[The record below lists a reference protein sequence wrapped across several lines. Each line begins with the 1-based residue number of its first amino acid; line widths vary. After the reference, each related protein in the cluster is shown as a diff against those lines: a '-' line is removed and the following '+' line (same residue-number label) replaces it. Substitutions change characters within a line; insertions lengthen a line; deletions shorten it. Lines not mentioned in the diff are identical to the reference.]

1 MTTYVEARNAIVAY
15 FNPKWVAAYPTIPV
29 FYENTVQIDLDSVGD
44 IFLTVS
50 IDFTDSLRMGVDA
63 APGTE
68 TFGDVTLRLFT
79 KEGTG
84 TLRTL
89 QVFDWLTA
97 TMKYKDL
104 AGVTLGCPDPGPKV
118 SKTGWLSSDLYVP
131 FSFFQ

>member
-1 MTTYVEARNAIVAY
+1 MTYVEARNAIVAY
-15 FNPKWVAAYPTIPV
+15 FNPKWVAAYPTVPV

-50 IDFTDSLRMGVDA
+50 VDFTDSLRMGVDA

-79 KEGTG
+79 KEGAG

-89 QVFDWLTA
+89 QIFDWLTA
-97 TMKYKDL
+97 TMKYREIS
-104 AGVTLGCPDPGPKV
+104 GVTLGCPDPGPKV